1 MRIQITV
8 STIFLVIAVGVVFAD
23 APPYE
28 DEDILGLELSGEL
41 LAPPALVSQIG
52 QDLAAIRYAFPEI
65 SDIHVFPDWSPGKL
79 IVGLTENGWAEYQAG
94 TFAELDSLNAEY
106 GPVSIEPHPSTRY
119 LVLEYEALYHPEVL
133 AVIYEGIDGVL
144 YAEPNVIGG
153 DGNDITFE
161 QLTLYTLKRGWGDC
175 PSGCIFEDFWVFSV
189 IDGSVDLI
197 AHYGDSVSAVESN
210 PAGQTGLIQGIS
222 PNPFNP
228 QTTIS
233 FFNDQP
239 QHIRVGVYDIR
250 GGRIAELT
258 DQQYQA
264 GEHSVEWQGRDS
276 AGRAVP
282 SGEYF
287 FRVEI
292 GGQVETRKAML
303 LR

>member
-41 LAPPALVSQIG
+41 LAPPALVTWIG

-133 AVIYEGIDGVL
+133 SVIYEGIDGVR
-144 YAEPNVIGG
+144 YAGPDIFFG
-153 DGNDITFE
+153 DGNDIYTE
-161 QLTLYTLKRGWGDC
+161 QLTFYTFKRGWGDC
-175 PSGCIFEDFWVFSV
+175 PSGCIYEDFWVFSV

-197 AHYGDSVSAVESN
+197 AHYGDSVSAVESD
-210 PAGQTGLIQGIS
+210 PAGQTGFLQGIA

-228 QTTIS
+228 QTKIS
-233 FFNDQP
+233 FFADKP
-239 QHIRVGVYDIR
+239 QQVRIAVYDIR
-250 GGRIAELT
+250 GRLIAKLA
-258 DQQYQA
+258 DQQYQV
-264 GEHSVEWQGRDS
+264 GEHSVEWMGRDS
-276 AGRAVP
+276 SGRAVP

>member
-8 STIFLVIAVGVVFAD
+8 ATLFLVIAAGAVLAD

-28 DEDILGLELSGEL
+28 DEDILGLEFSGAL

-65 SDIHVFPDWSPGKL
+65 SDIHVYPDWYPGQL
-79 IVGLTENGWAEYQAG
+79 IVGLTEDGWAEYQAG
-94 TFAELDSLNAEY
+94 TFAELDSLNSEY
-106 GPVSIEPHPSTRY
+106 GPVSIEPHSFIRS
-119 LVLEYEALYHPEVL
+119 LFMEYEVLYHPEVL

-189 IDGSVDLI
+189 IDGSVELI
-197 AHYGDSVSAVESN
+197 AHYGYSVSAVESDL
-210 PAGQTGLIQGIS
+210 AGQTGFIQGIS

-228 QTTIS
+228 QTKIS
-233 FFNDQP
+233 FFADQP
-239 QHIRVGVYDIR
+239 QRIRVAVFDIR
-250 GGRIAELT
+250 GRLITELT
-258 DQQYQA
+258 DQQYQV

-276 AGRAVP
+276 AGRSVP

-287 FRVEI
+287 FRIDI